1 MKHFSRTHRQWEH
14 GLPAGKGGW
23 KVLPTVLVEA
33 TDSFIFFYLYS
44 FIFIGNKTQKSISEM
59 ISDQTV
65 IVAVAELVASSF
77 HNS

>member
-33 TDSFIFFYLYS
+33 TDSFIFCFDLL
-44 FIFIGNKTQKSISEM
+44 GNKTQKSISEM

-65 IVAVAELVASSF
+65 IVAVAEHVASSF